1 MQLKRGAA
9 GPAAVAG
16 LGLEAMPCEILR
28 LICACFSLSPYQ
40 TGDTFLPDR
49 FADNRSTLR
58 QLCLTSR
65 RLQRAAVPFLYE
77 VVIIHG
83 PGQRLPK
90 LDLKLPPLLLLLRS
104 LLAAPHVRPA
114 LRHIACLVNL
124 KGSRVSRRELEA
136 IRNLWNS
143 HCLGIAVPS
152 LVDARILQLA
162 GLPTRAT
169 PDPTATAAAAAAN
182 ADATTETGPIPE
194 DSSLQGLPERIFA
207 AILCLASNL
216 DSVVFQM
223 PRCSVIPSNIETIRC
238 AVTSNIIDTAL
249 QDEVVGSSVLQNLTA
264 VTVQPDM
271 GSFLYFGWD
280 DEHQDDEDEDDDD
293 DEEDQEICRG
303 VRLDACPG
311 LFRAPNVTVV
321 EGFKESGGWDALPRQ
336 TRDIRIGGILKP
348 TTLST
353 ICDYPNLERL
363 TVRPAAM
370 DMIKAE
376 ADDDEFNNALLKR
389 ASTLKYLDFQT
400 MGNETLTS
408 NYGPQRRLHC
418 LPRLTELEELK
429 IELFALFGTSEEMG
443 GGGAPLADLIPHSLR
458 ALTVLEQW
466 TYGDAACLSG
476 DEGEAEGGPQVAAYR
491 RRLLEMLAVFAKDCA
506 TRTPRLARFGF
517 VGNAPAS
524 TPVDDDGPITKAKGR
539 DGPEDQGPSPV
550 EFERLKALFAEAGVK
565 MELEMLACP

>member
-1 MQLKRGAA
+1 MERERGAA

-16 LGLEAMPCEILR
+16 LGLEAMPSEILR

-49 FADNRSTLR
+49 FADNRETLR
-58 QLCLTSR
+58 KLCLTSR

-90 LDLKLPPLLLLLRS
+90 PDPKLPPLLLLLRS

-124 KGSRVSRRELEA
+124 KGSRVSRRELEV
-136 IRNLWNS
+136 IRDLWNS
-143 HCLGIAVPS
+143 QCLGIAVPS
-152 LVDARILQLA
+152 LADARILQIA
-162 GLPTRAT
+162 GLPTRTMHT
-169 PDPTATAAAAAAN
+169 PAGTGTGSAGAAVA
-182 ADATTETGPIPE
+182 ETGPIPE
-194 DSSLQGLPERIFA
+194 DACLQGLPERIFA

-216 DSVVFQM
+216 DSVLFQM

-238 AVTSNIIDTAL
+238 AVTSSIIDTAL
-249 QDEVVGSSVLQNLTA
+249 QDEVVGSSVLQHLTA

-280 DEHQDDEDEDDDD
+280 DEHQDEDDE
-293 DEEDQEICRG
+293 DEEDQETCRG

-321 EGFKESGGWDALPRQ
+321 EGFKESGGWDTLPRQ
-336 TRDIRIGGILKP
+336 TTDIRIGGLLKP
-348 TTLST
+348 ATLDT
-353 ICDYPNLERL
+353 ICGYPNLERL

-376 ADDDEFNNALLKR
+376 VDDDEFNNALLKR

-418 LPRLTELEELK
+418 LPRLTKLEELK

-491 RRLLEMLAVFAKDCA
+491 RRLLEMLAGFAKDCA
-506 TRTPRLARFGF
+506 SRTPRLTRFGF
-517 VGNAPAS
+517 VGNAPPPTAHE
-524 TPVDDDGPITKAKGR
+524 DGLVAKAKGC
-539 DGPEDQGPSPV
+539 DDVVMKDQGPSPA
-550 EFERLKALFAEAGVK
+550 EFERLKTLFAEAGVE